1 MSDTLNKEE
10 ASKLQDANLKA
21 TKEKIKEANAV
32 TESDPLTDKI
42 TALQNEMNL
51 LSEDPKNA
59 EKVLKIKEERNK
71 LLAEANSLS

>member
-51 LSEDPKNA
+51 LSEDPKNT